1 MKAKHL
7 DRKFDSG
14 HDITRHLDTPRHRRP
29 NQQKKRVSLTLP
41 LWMLHALDKQAHRL
55 NVSRQSLIKIYIA
68 ERLERTTTDL
78 TAAPPSESDGR

>member
-14 HDITRHLDTPRHRRP
+14 HDITPYLDMPRHRRP

-41 LWMLHALDKQAHRL
+41 LWMVHILDKQAHRL
-55 NVSRQSLIKIYIA
+55 NVSRQSLTKISTA
-68 ERLERTTTDL
+68 DRLERTAQ
-78 TAAPPSESDGR
+78 AAGVRS